1 MSDPAYMVF
10 FQNAFADGTIAKHK
24 TPEALLEA
32 LFAHKDCPSQ
42 KRTSRTWAFLV
53 NGNPALNDMAPVEV
67 LAGKRFE
74 VMQENPAQVI
84 GGNQGAVI
92 IPPSEVDQRAW
103 ARLLNYKVE
112 ERVIRVLYAAR
123 DYYEVLGD

>member
-1 MSDPAYMVF
+1 
-10 FQNAFADGTIAKHK
+10 
-24 TPEALLEA
+24 
-32 LFAHKDCPSQ
+32 
-42 KRTSRTWAFLV
+42 V

-84 GGNQGAVI
+84 GGNQSAVI